1 MLSANR
7 PCRLVSIRPSVRM
20 AIFRLVEPPDGK
32 IRVPMDHAMPQSSST
47 LQGCYRGGAVILIT
61 AAISAIGCHR
71 LTANDSSEGVRLYQ
85 QGNYLGAV
93 NSFQRALD
101 QQPGNPDCFYNLGA
115 TYHQQAKLFGR
126 PGDLETAEQYYHLC
140 LARAPDHA
148 ACQRGLAVLLVE
160 TGRPGEAIDQLE
172 QWAVRDPDSPEPHI
186 EIARL
191 CQEQGNLA
199 AAEEQLAAALAVDP
213 DNSRALVARGQIREV
228 AGDAQQALA
237 SYSRALELDRNQP
250 TVMVKV
256 AALQNGPAAAT
267 VAARPPPTGVSS
279 AAR

>member
-1 MLSANR
+1 MAYS
-7 PCRLVSIRPSVRM
+7 RLVK
-20 AIFRLVEPPDGK
+20 PPGGK
-32 IRVPMDHAMPQSSST
+32 IRVPLDAAMSHSFFS
-47 LQGCYRGGAVILIT
+47 LCECRCGGVFILLVAAV
-61 AAISAIGCHR
+61 SASGCHR

-160 TGRPGEAIDQLE
+160 TGRPSEAIDQLE

-213 DNSRALVARGQIREV
+213 DNSRALVARGQISEA

-256 AALQNGPAAAT
+256 ATLQSGPAAAT
-267 VAARPPPTGVSS
+267 VAARPPLTGVSP

>member
-1 MLSANR
+1 MQIDAAMSQSASSHSDH
-7 PCRLVSIRPSVRM
+7 RL
-20 AIFRLVEPPDGK
+20 
-32 IRVPMDHAMPQSSST
+32 
-47 LQGCYRGGAVILIT
+47 GGAAVLLV
-61 AAISAIGCHR
+61 AAVSAIGCHR

-115 TYHQQAKLFGR
+115 TYHQQAKLFSR

-160 TGRPGEAIDQLE
+160 TGRSDEAIDQLE
-172 QWAVRDPDSPEPHI
+172 QWAVQDPDSPEPHI

-191 CQEQGNLA
+191 CQEQGNLL

-213 DNSRALVARGQIREV
+213 DNSRALVARGQMREA
-228 AGDAQQALA
+228 AGDTQQALA

-256 AALQNGPAAAT
+256 ATLQDEAAAAT
-267 VAARPPPTGVSS
+267 VAARPPPTGVLP

>member
-1 MLSANR
+1 VQIDAAMSQSASSHSDH
-7 PCRLVSIRPSVRM
+7 RL
-20 AIFRLVEPPDGK
+20 
-32 IRVPMDHAMPQSSST
+32 
-47 LQGCYRGGAVILIT
+47 GGAAVLLV
-61 AAISAIGCHR
+61 AAVSAIGCHR

-115 TYHQQAKLFGR
+115 TYHQQAKLFSR

-160 TGRPGEAIDQLE
+160 TGRSDEAIDQLE
-172 QWAVRDPDSPEPHI
+172 QWAVQDPDSPEPHI

-191 CQEQGNLA
+191 CQEQGNLP

-213 DNSRALVARGQIREV
+213 DNSRALVAQGQMREA
-228 AGDAQQALA
+228 AGDTQQALA

-256 AALQNGPAAAT
+256 ATLQDEAAAAT
-267 VAARPPPTGVSS
+267 VAARPPPTGVLPT
-279 AAR
+279 AR

>member
-1 MLSANR
+1 ML
-7 PCRLVSIRPSVRM
+7 LLGVTTV
-20 AIFRLVEPPDGK
+20 
-32 IRVPMDHAMPQSSST
+32 
-47 LQGCYRGGAVILIT
+47 
-61 AAISAIGCHR
+61 GCHR

-126 PGDLETAEQYYHLC
+126 RSDLDTAEQYYHLC
-140 LARAPDHA
+140 LARAPAHA

-160 TGRPGEAIDQLE
+160 TGRPEEAMNQLE
-172 QWAVRDPDSPEPHI
+172 QWSARDPDNPEPRI
-186 EIARL
+186 ELARL
-191 CQEQGNLA
+191 CQEQGNPA
-199 AAEEQLAAALAVDP
+199 AADEQLAAALKLDP
-213 DNSRALVARGQIREV
+213 DNPRALVAQGQIREA
-228 AGDAQQALA
+228 AGDTRQALA
-237 SYSRALELDRNQP
+237 SYSRALEVDRNQP

-256 AALQNGPAAAT
+256 ATLQNNAAAAT
-267 VAARPPPTGVSS
+267 VAARPPLTGVAP